1 MKADWQNTAVVIPI
15 YNSEEHLSEL
25 FERILNFFPKEQI
38 FAIDDASTDNSK
50 SVCRKFLVNSI
61 SVEENMGKG
70 NALQE
75 GFSAAYEK
83 GFHFAF
89 SIDSDLQHLPEDFP
103 AFIAKQN
110 EQEVSLVI
118 GKRDFSRDKM
128 PFPRICSNATT
139 SKIVSMF
146 TQQKILDSQSGYR
159 LYDLDL
165 IQQFNFRTK
174 RYQFETE
181 VIIKVAKAGGLIDFI
196 PIDTIYNGEKS
207 HISHLRDIK
216 NFVNVVLHEAIID
229 NKLKK

>member
-1 MKADWQNTAVVIPI
+1 MKADWQNTAVVVPI
-15 YNSEEHLSEL
+15 YNAEEHLSEL
-25 FERILNFFPKEQI
+25 FTRIMKYFPRKQI
-38 FAIDDASTDNSK
+38 FAVDDASTDNSISICK
-50 SVCRKFLVNSI
+50 EMAVNI
-61 SVEENMGKG
+61 IPVKENQGKG
-70 NALQE
+70 NALRE
-75 GFSAAYEK
+75 GFAAAFEEGYK
-83 GFHFAF
+83 FAF

-110 EQEVSLVI
+110 EQEVNLVI
-118 GKRDFSRDKM
+118 GKRDFSRAKM

-165 IQQFNFRTK
+165 ISRFDFRTK

-181 VIIKVAKAGGLIDFI
+181 VIMKIAKAGGLIEFI
-196 PIDTIYNGEKS
+196 PIDTIYNDEKS

-216 NFVNVVLHEAIID
+216 NFVNVVLYEAIVD
-229 NKLKK
+229 KDKKN